1 MARAGLHV
9 RRLQPRRVRASLDR
23 RVRLRRR
30 CVHARCRGVEVTR
43 RGAAGDLAPL
53 PPGPDLRGARLVDP
67 RPDADASSLHGP
79 PLAPRDAGAPAV
91 EPRLVGTPAPRR
103 LGEHARECSPRSAA
117 RRAPRPLRARTNAR
131 TLGNA
136 KHRADRRSPHS
147 RSSSLP
153 TARSPSLATT
163 TYCFSIHRSR
173 ARSRSGSGPRPPRT
187 PPRSTCS
194 WQWRFR
200 SSSGVAGG

>member
-9 RRLQPRRVRASLDR
+9 RRLQPRRVRPSLDR

-53 PPGPDLRGARLVDP
+53 SPGPDLRGARLVDP
-67 RPDADASSLHGP
+67 RPDADASSLHRP
-79 PLAPRDAGAPAV
+79 PLAPRNAGAPAV

-117 RRAPRPLRARTNAR
+117 RHAPRPLRARTNAR

-136 KHRADRRSPHS
+136 KHRADRPRPARDLRHS
-147 RSSSLP
+147 LQPDR
-153 TARSPSLATT
+153 RSLATT